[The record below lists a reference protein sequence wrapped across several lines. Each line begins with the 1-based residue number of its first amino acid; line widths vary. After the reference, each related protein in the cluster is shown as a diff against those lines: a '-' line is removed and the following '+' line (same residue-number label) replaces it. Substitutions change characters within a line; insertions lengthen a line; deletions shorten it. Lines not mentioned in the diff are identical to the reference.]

1 MRGKAAARHLIGFL
15 GIGTMGN
22 HMAKNLLAAG
32 YRLLVCDRDFERV
45 HNLTQ
50 QGAIPCTTPA
60 EMASTPGLHAIISML
75 PSSKHV
81 KDAYLGPHGILSLN
95 DGTFQPH
102 LLIDSSTIDPITS
115 TEIASAAE
123 STILH
128 PDAAGSHGNRL
139 NPFMVD
145 APVSGG
151 VPGAQAATLTFMV
164 GGTHHGVEAATPI
177 LNAMGKR
184 IIHCG
189 NHGAGQAAKLAN
201 NLVLAIS
208 MAAVS
213 EGLAFGMKLG
223 LDPKLLT
230 DIFNSSSA
238 RCWSSDVYNPCPG
251 VMDGVPSSRG
261 YQGGFASKLM
271 VKDLG
276 LAEKAGE
283 AVDAYL
289 PMCRAA
295 KGLYKKTVSEKED
308 GADLDFSAIFET
320 AYLKQ

>member
-1 MRGKAAARHLIGFL
+1 MI
-15 GIGTMGN
+15 
-22 HMAKNLLAAG
+22 
-32 YRLLVCDRDFERV
+32 
-45 HNLTQ
+45 
-50 QGAIPCTTPA
+50 
-60 EMASTPGLHAIISML
+60 
-75 PSSKHV
+75 
-81 KDAYLGPHGILSLN
+81 
-95 DGTFQPH
+95 
-102 LLIDSSTIDPITS
+102 
-115 TEIASAAE
+115 
-123 STILH
+123 
-128 PDAAGSHGNRL
+128 
-139 NPFMVD
+139 D

-164 GGTHHGVEAATPI
+164 GGHPQAVEAATPI

-189 NHGAGQAAKLAN
+189 DHGAGQAAKLAN

-213 EGLAFGMKLG
+213 EGLALGMKLG

-251 VMDGVPSSRG
+251 VMEGVPSSRG
-261 YQGGFASKLM
+261 YQGGFATKLM

-276 LAEKAGE
+276 LAERAGE

-295 KGLYKKTVSEKED
+295 RGLYKKTVDEKED
-308 GADLDFSAIFET
+308 GANLDFSAIFQS
-320 AYLKQ
+320 AYLK